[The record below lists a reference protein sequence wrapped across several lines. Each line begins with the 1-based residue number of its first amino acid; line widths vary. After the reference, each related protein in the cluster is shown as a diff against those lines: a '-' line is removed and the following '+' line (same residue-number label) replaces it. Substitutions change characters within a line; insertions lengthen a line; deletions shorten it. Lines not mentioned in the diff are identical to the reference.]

1 MKSKGKI
8 LVKIRRNKQE
18 DVQEPIEKSQYR
30 QEVLKK
36 IEQLEKEG
44 KFDIDVEDD
53 PPTIVL
59 TPENV
64 DYLRKKMTSKLKRIF
79 ANEVGERF
87 LDNLLKNN
95 KLIIKEVKGILNKKE
110 KSKEIDFEN
119 IQKQR
124 KKKFEKLFN
133 S

>member
-1 MKSKGKI
+1 MKTRGKI
-8 LVKIRRNKQE
+8 LVKIRKNKQE
-18 DVQEPIEKSQYR
+18 NIQEPIEKSQYR

-64 DYLRKKMTSKLKRIF
+64 DYLRKK
-79 ANEVGERF
+79 N
-87 LDNLLKNN
+87 D
-95 KLIIKEVKGILNKKE
+95 
-110 KSKEIDFEN
+110 
-119 IQKQR
+119 
-124 KKKFEKLFN
+124 
-133 S
+133 

>member
-44 KFDIDVEDD
+44 KFARPSS
-53 PPTIVL
+53 PPL
-59 TPENV
+59 PRG
-64 DYLRKKMTSKLKRIF
+64 L
-79 ANEVGERF
+79 
-87 LDNLLKNN
+87 
-95 KLIIKEVKGILNKKE
+95 
-110 KSKEIDFEN
+110 
-119 IQKQR
+119 
-124 KKKFEKLFN
+124 
-133 S
+133 

>member
-1 MKSKGKI
+1 MKTRGKI
-8 LVKIRRNKQE
+8 LVKIRKNKQE
-18 DVQEPIEKSQYR
+18 NIQEPIEKSQYR

-64 DYLRKKMTSKLKRIF
+64 DYLRKK
-79 ANEVGERF
+79 
-87 LDNLLKNN
+87 
-95 KLIIKEVKGILNKKE
+95 
-110 KSKEIDFEN
+110 
-119 IQKQR
+119 
-124 KKKFEKLFN
+124 
-133 S
+133 

>member
-95 KLIIKEVKGILNKKE
+95 KLIIKEVKGIENLN
-110 KSKEIDFEN
+110 
-119 IQKQR
+119 
-124 KKKFEKLFN
+124 
-133 S
+133 